1 MTTVAVSLQR
11 FTVREVLGRM
21 PECVRWELVNGEIH
35 IMSPAG
41 QEHGYIAQNIAY
53 LITQHVKAHN
63 LGRVYAAE
71 TGFVL
76 NDTTVRA
83 PDVAF
88 VSRDRLPDELGAGFL
103 RLAPDLAVEVAS
115 PSEPA
120 DDVIHKA
127 RMWVA
132 HGSTACW
139 IAWPHTKSITVI
151 RPAPGSQGNPP
162 DLILAAADT
171 MPDADPLPGFTPG
184 IGDFFA

>member
-1 MTTVAVSLQR
+1 MTSVTVPLQR

-21 PECVRWELVNGEIH
+21 PEGVRWELVHGEIK

-41 QEHGYIAQNIAY
+41 QEHGYIAQNIAR
-53 LITQHVKAHN
+53 LIGNHVAEHD

-71 TGFVL
+71 TGFIL
-76 NDTTVRA
+76 AEDTVRA

-88 VSRDRLPDELGAGFL
+88 VSRARLPEKLGAGFL
-103 RLAPDLAVEVAS
+103 HLAPDLAVEVAS

-120 DDVIHKA
+120 EDVIHKA

-139 IAWPHTKSITVI
+139 IAWPHTQSVTVV
-151 RPAPGSQGNPP
+151 RAPAGNGNEP

-171 MPDADPLPGFTPG
+171 MPDAAPLPGFTPKVG
-184 IGDFFA
+184 AFFA